1 MKLTEKLETTLD
13 REILD
18 FIESAKAKE
27 NPESHLISVMHKVQA
42 KYGYLS
48 EQHMQEI
55 AEGLSVPA
63 ATVSGVAT
71 FYHFF
76 RLSPRGK
83 HAISVCLGTACYVR
97 GADKIYEAFRN
108 ELGISEGETTI
119 DGMFSIESTRCLG
132 VCGQA
137 PVVTINDKVIGK
149 VTPEMI
155 PSLIKDLRHAQ
166 SNNGE

>member
-1 MKLTEKLETTLD
+1 MMKLTEKLDTTLD
-13 REILD
+13 RELLD
-18 FIESAKAKE
+18 YMESVTRKE
-27 NPESHLISVMHKVQA
+27 NPESYLISVMHKVQA

-55 AEGLSVPA
+55 AQALSVPA

-83 HAISVCLGTACYVR
+83 YAISVCLGTACYVR
-97 GADKIYEAFRN
+97 GADKIYEAFKT

-119 DGMFSIESTRCLG
+119 DGMFSLETTRCLG

-137 PVVTINDKVIGK
+137 PVVTVNNKVLGK
-149 VTPEMI
+149 VSAEMI
-155 PSLIKDLRHAQ
+155 PSLIKDLRRT
-166 SNNGE
+166 EVE